1 MIIPR
6 SMSFFF
12 GLALMIATVCIATA
26 ADGPSRPVIEVS
38 ASETTQ
44 DIRSSLDLKPETQEF
59 LERTMRDH
67 LEALGAVV
75 EALSREDFEKA
86 AGIAHERLG
95 FPKHHQVMQQEQ
107 GEKFPPK
114 YQKLAMAHHGA
125 AEELAKV
132 IPSKDMKSIMAHLD
146 RTIKACVACHQ
157 AYKE

>member
-12 GLALMIATVCIATA
+12 GLALVIATACIATA
-26 ADGPSRPVIEVS
+26 SDGPFRSVTEVS
-38 ASETTQ
+38 ASEATR
-44 DIRSSLDLKPETQEF
+44 DFRAPLDLNPEAREV
-59 LERTMRDH
+59 LKRTMRDH
-67 LEALGAVV
+67 LEALGAIVG
-75 EALSREDFEKA
+75 ALSRGDYEKA

-95 FPKHHQVMQQEQ
+95 FPKHHQVMQQER
-107 GEKFPPK
+107 GEKFPDE
-114 YQKLAMAHHGA
+114 YRKLAMAHHGE

-146 RTIKACVACHQ
+146 RTIDACVACHR